1 MENTKENQNNNTPES
16 TANNQSDNTNDE
28 DTFNY
33 TYQDD
38 EIKNL
43 CLECGVDMGP
53 CNPRQLC
60 GKTFC
65 NNI

>member
-1 MENTKENQNNNTPES
+1 MENSN
-16 TANNQSDNTNDE
+16 NTNDKDNSELNNSNNNE
-28 DTFNY
+28 DNDNY
-33 TYQDD
+33 NYSYQDN

-43 CLECGVDMGP
+43 CLDCGVDMGP

-60 GKTFC
+60 GKTHC